1 MGWIFMYYLSLEL
14 QVVSYDI
21 NKFLNLTNFYF
32 ENAFLL
38 HDFHCCTHFVWNGLF
53 AAIFH
58 FSVVL
63 PRNDS
68 SSSWKMLWWPRREAL
83 AGISSV
89 FNEIF
94 ILTFL
99 RSNQRFCNANKITCK
114 TKLMPFPFTLKEHAP
129 VLSCLSSVYWA
140 TINTSN
146 D

>member
-1 MGWIFMYYLSLEL
+1 MQYALERGMGWIFMYYLSLEL

-38 HDFHCCTHFVWNGLF
+38 HGFHCCTHWNGLF

-58 FSVVL
+58 FGVVL

-68 SSSWKMLWWPRREAL
+68 SSSWKMLWWPRRKAL

-94 ILTFL
+94 ILIFL
-99 RSNQRFCNANKITCK
+99 CNANEIK

-129 VLSCLSSVYWA
+129 VLFCLSSVYWA
-140 TINTSN
+140 TINTSS